1 VGDPNGMALKMD
13 RLRSDRD
20 LVRRLGEAAR
30 QRVSEL
36 FSWDVI
42 ATQMQ
47 GAYASQH
54 LRVAKNGRD

>member
-30 QRVSEL
+30 QRVSDL

-47 GAYASQH
+47 GAYASTNTRLVQGSH
-54 LRVAKNGRD
+54 D